1 MKGLLGW
8 DDVGS
13 YTASKNHPRET
24 LSVSRV
30 SQTLDRIDATFDD
43 DNLVANAGLLLP
55 ATLIERLGVESL
67 IDTTVR
73 LDGRVGGA
81 SPGRKVLT
89 VLNTMLAGG
98 SHIDHADMLR
108 AGASEL
114 VVSHRVMAPS
124 TLGTFLRS
132 FSFGHVRQ
140 LEAVNDVVRQRAWA
154 AGTVPGALVVDVDS
168 TICEVVGKAKQGAGY
183 GYTHKLG
190 YHPLVA
196 TIAGT
201 GEVLHGRLRKGSANT
216 QRGTK
221 RFVNELVARAR
232 RDNPDRELTVRFDS
246 GFWNGDTIA
255 NLKRLDVRYTMAIRT
270 SVPAVQTTIADIA
283 EKVWQPIDYTCDG
296 EAQVADCLY
305 TSGQGVKRITR
316 RLVVRRTRLT
326 GKAQQKLWPDW
337 RHHAFLTDL
346 TGDVV
351 EVDRFHREHATVEL
365 AIKDL
370 TAGAGLEHLP
380 SGVFS
385 ANSAWFQIA
394 ILAHNMCRWTTRLGG
409 HDTDRLIVARTIR
422 TRLLA
427 LPGRLVNRGGQPTLR
442 LPSRWPWANTFTT
455 ILDALRALEPVP
467 T

>member
-1 MKGLLGW
+1 VKGLLGW

-67 IDTTVR
+67 IDTTVC

-190 YHPLVA
+190 
-196 TIAGT
+196 
-201 GEVLHGRLRKGSANT
+201 
-216 QRGTK
+216 
-221 RFVNELVARAR
+221 
-232 RDNPDRELTVRFDS
+232 
-246 GFWNGDTIA
+246 
-255 NLKRLDVRYTMAIRT
+255 
-270 SVPAVQTTIADIA
+270 
-283 EKVWQPIDYTCDG
+283 
-296 EAQVADCLY
+296 
-305 TSGQGVKRITR
+305 
-316 RLVVRRTRLT
+316 
-326 GKAQQKLWPDW
+326 
-337 RHHAFLTDL
+337 
-346 TGDVV
+346 
-351 EVDRFHREHATVEL
+351 
-365 AIKDL
+365 
-370 TAGAGLEHLP
+370 
-380 SGVFS
+380 
-385 ANSAWFQIA
+385 
-394 ILAHNMCRWTTRLGG
+394 
-409 HDTDRLIVARTIR
+409 
-422 TRLLA
+422 
-427 LPGRLVNRGGQPTLR
+427 
-442 LPSRWPWANTFTT
+442 
-455 ILDALRALEPVP
+455 
-467 T
+467 

>member
-1 MKGLLGW
+1 
-8 DDVGS
+8 
-13 YTASKNHPRET
+13 
-24 LSVSRV
+24 VSRV
-30 SQTLDRIDATFDD
+30 SQSLDRVRVTFDD

-55 ATLIERLGVESL
+55 ATLVEQLGLESL
-67 IDTTVR
+67 INTRVR

-89 VLNTMLAGG
+89 LMNTMLAGG

-108 AGASEL
+108 AGASEQ

-132 FSFGHVRQ
+132 FTFGHVRQ
-140 LEAVNDVVRQRAWA
+140 LEAVNDVARQRAWA
-154 AGTVPGALVVDVDS
+154 VGVAPGALTIDVDS
-168 TICEVVGKAKQGAGY
+168 TICEVVGQAKQGAGY
-183 GYTHKLG
+183 GYTHALG
-190 YHPLVA
+190 YHPLLA
-196 TIAGT
+196 TIAGS
-201 GEVLHGRLRKGSANT
+201 GEILHGRLRKGSANT

-232 RDNPDRELTVRFDS
+232 RDNPDRPLTVRFDS
-246 GFWNGDTIA
+246 GFWNNDTMV
-255 NLKRLDVRYTMAIRT
+255 NLTRLGVRFTMAVRT
-270 SVPAVQTTIADIA
+270 SVGAVQSAIASIPDA
-283 EKVWQPIDYTCDG
+283 AWQRIEYTCDG
-296 EAQVADCLY
+296 EAQVAECDY
-305 TSGQGVKRITR
+305 TSGQGAKRVTR
-316 RLVVRRTRLT
+316 RMVVRRTRLT
-326 GKAQQKLWPDW
+326 NKTQQQLWPDW

-346 TGDVV
+346 DGDVV

-370 TAGAGLEHLP
+370 KAGAGLEHLP

-427 LPGRLVNRGGQPTLR
+427 LPGRLVNRAGRLTLR
-442 LPSRWPWANTFTT
+442 LPTRWPWATTFTT
-455 ILDALRALEPVP
+455 ILTTLRGLPTVP
-467 T
+467 I

>member
-1 MKGLLGW
+1 
-8 DDVGS
+8 
-13 YTASKNHPRET
+13 
-24 LSVSRV
+24 VSRV
-30 SQTLDRIDATFDD
+30 SQTLDRVRVTFDD

-55 ATLIERLGVESL
+55 ATLIDRLDLESL
-67 IDTTVR
+67 VNDTVR

-89 VLNTMLAGG
+89 LMNTMLAGG

-108 AGASEL
+108 AGATES

-132 FSFGHVRQ
+132 FTFGHVRQ
-140 LEAVNDVVRQRAWA
+140 LEAVNDVARQRAWA
-154 AGTVPGALVVDVDS
+154 ASTAPGALVVDVDP
-168 TICEVVGKAKQGAGY
+168 TICEVTGKQKQGAAF
-183 GYTHKLG
+183 GYTHVLG
-190 YHPLVA
+190 YHPLLA

-201 GEVLHGRLRKGSANT
+201 GEILHGRLRKGSANT
-216 QRGTK
+216 QRGTN
-221 RFVNELVARAR
+221 RFVNEMVARAR
-232 RDNPDRELTVRFDS
+232 RDDPTRALTARFDA
-246 GFWNGDTIA
+246 GFWSNATMA
-255 NLKRLDVRYTMAIRT
+255 NLTRLDVRYTMAIRT
-270 SVPAVQTTIADIA
+270 SVAAVQTAIAGIDDDA
-283 EKVWQPIDYTCDG
+283 WQSIPYTNNG
-296 EAQVADCLY
+296 EAEVAECDY
-305 TSGQGVKRITR
+305 TSGQGTKQTTR
-316 RLVVRRTRLT
+316 RMIVRRTRFT
-326 GKAQQKLWPDW
+326 DTTQQRLWPDW

-346 TGDVV
+346 DGDVID
-351 EVDRFHREHATVEL
+351 VDRFHREHATVEL

-370 TAGAGLEHLP
+370 KAGAGLEHLP

-394 ILAHNMCRWTTRLGG
+394 ILAHNMLRWTARLGG

-427 LPGRLVNRGGQPTLR
+427 LPGRLVNHAGQLTLR
-442 LPSRWPWANTFTT
+442 LPSRWPWADTFTK

>member
-1 MKGLLGW
+1 M
-8 DDVGS
+8 
-13 YTASKNHPRET
+13 
-24 LSVSRV
+24 SRV
-30 SQTLDRIDATFDD
+30 SQTLDRIHATFDD

-55 ATLIERLGVESL
+55 ATLIERLGVETL
-67 IDTTVR
+67 INATVR

-81 SPGRKVLT
+81 APGRKVLT
-89 VLNTMLAGG
+89 LMNTMLAGG
-98 SHIDHADMLR
+98 SHIDHADVLR
-108 AGASEL
+108 AGASEA

-132 FSFGHVRQ
+132 FTFGHVRQ
-140 LEAVNDVVRQRAWA
+140 LEAVNDIVRQRAWA
-154 AGTVPGALVVDVDS
+154 AGAAPGALVIDVDS

-183 GYTHKLG
+183 GYTHEFG
-190 YHPLVA
+190 YHPLLA

-201 GEVLHGRLRKGSANT
+201 GEILHGRLRKGSANT

-232 RDNPDRELTVRFDS
+232 RDDPDRKLTVRFDS
-246 GFWNGDTIA
+246 GFWNGNTIA
-255 NLKRLDVRYTMAIRT
+255 NLGRLDVRYTMAIRT
-270 SVPAVQTTIADIA
+270 NVGAVQAAIATIPETD
-283 EKVWQPIDYTCDG
+283 WQSIDYTCDG
-296 EAQVADCLY
+296 EAQVAECDY
-305 TSGQGVKRITR
+305 TSGQGKKRATR
-316 RLVVRRTRLT
+316 RLVIRRTRLT
-326 GKAQQKLWPDW
+326 SKAQQKLWPDW

-346 TGDVV
+346 DGDVV

-370 TAGAGLEHLP
+370 KAGAGLEHLP
-380 SGVFS
+380 SGKFW

-394 ILAHNMCRWTTRLGG
+394 ILAHNMMRWTARLGG

-427 LPGRLVNRGGQPTLR
+427 LPGRLVNRAGQPTLR
-442 LPSRWPWANTFTT
+442 LPTRWPWADTFTK
-455 ILDALRALEPVP
+455 ILDTLRALEPVP

>member
-1 MKGLLGW
+1 M
-8 DDVGS
+8 
-13 YTASKNHPRET
+13 
-24 LSVSRV
+24 SRV
-30 SQTLDRIDATFDD
+30 SQTLDRIHATFDD

-55 ATLIERLGVESL
+55 ATLVERLGVEAV
-67 IDTTVR
+67 INTTVR

-89 VLNTMLAGG
+89 LVNTMLAGG

-108 AGASEL
+108 AGATES

-132 FSFGHVRQ
+132 FTFGHVRQ
-140 LEAVNDVVRQRAWA
+140 LEAVNDVARQRAWA
-154 AGTVPGALVVDVDS
+154 AGTTPGALVVDVDS
-168 TICEVVGKAKQGAGY
+168 TICEVAGKAKQGAGF
-183 GYTHKLG
+183 GYTHALG
-190 YHPLVA
+190 YHPLLATVA
-196 TIAGT
+196 GS
-201 GEVLHGRLRKGSANT
+201 GEILHGRLRKGSANT
-216 QRGTK
+216 QRGTN

-232 RDNPDRELTVRFDS
+232 RDDPDRGLTVRFDS
-246 GFWNGDTIA
+246 GFWNNTTMI
-255 NLKRLDVRYTMAIRT
+255 NLTRLDVRFTMAVRT
-270 SVPAVQTTIADIA
+270 SVGAVQTAIAGIDEGA
-283 EKVWQPIDYTCDG
+283 WQSIEYTCDG
-296 EAQVADCLY
+296 EAEVAECDY
-305 TSGQGVKRITR
+305 TSGQGTKRVTR
-316 RLVVRRTRLT
+316 RMIVRRTRLT
-326 GKAQQKLWPDW
+326 GKTQQQLWPDW

-351 EVDRFHREHATVEL
+351 EVDRFHREHAVVEL

-370 TAGAGLEHLP
+370 KAGAGLEHLP

-394 ILAHNMCRWTTRLGG
+394 ILAHNMMRWTTRLGG
-409 HDTDRLIVARTIR
+409 HDTDRLVVARTIR

-427 LPGRLVNRGGQPTLR
+427 LPGRLVNRAGQPTLR
-442 LPSRWPWANTFTT
+442 LPSRWPWAHRFAT

>member
-1 MKGLLGW
+1 
-8 DDVGS
+8 V
-13 YTASKNHPRET
+13 N
-24 LSVSRV
+24 RV
-30 SQTLDRIDATFDD
+30 SQTLDRIHATFDD
-43 DNLVANAGLLLP
+43 DNLVANAGLILP
-55 ATLIERLGVESL
+55 STLVERLGVEAL
-67 IDTTVR
+67 INATVR

-81 SPGRKVLT
+81 LPGRKVLT
-89 VLNTMLAGG
+89 LMNTMLAGG

-108 AGASEL
+108 AGASEM
-114 VVSHRVMAPS
+114 VVSHRMMAPS

-132 FSFGHVRQ
+132 FTFGHVCQ
-140 LEAVNDVVRQRAWA
+140 LEAVNDVVRQRAWS
-154 AGTVPGALVVDVDS
+154 AGAMPGALVVDVDS
-168 TICEVVGKAKQGAGY
+168 TICEVVGKAKQGAGF
-183 GYTHKLG
+183 GYTHVLG
-190 YHPLVA
+190 YHPLLA

-201 GEVLHGRLRKGSANT
+201 GEILHGRLRKGSANT

-232 RDNPDRELTVRFDS
+232 RDDPTRGLTLRFDS

-255 NLKRLDVRYTMAIRT
+255 NLGRLDVRYTMAIRT
-270 SVPAVQTTIADIA
+270 NVGAVQAALSGIA
-283 EKVWQPIDYTCDG
+283 EEAWRPIEYTCDG
-296 EAQVADCLY
+296 QAQVAECAY
-305 TSGQGVKRITR
+305 TSGAGTKRVTR

-346 TGDVV
+346 DGDVV

-370 TAGAGLEHLP
+370 KAGAGLEHLP
-380 SGVFS
+380 SGVFW

-394 ILAHNMCRWTTRLGG
+394 ILAHNMLRWTARLGG

-427 LPGRLVNRGGQPTLR
+427 LPGRLVNRAGQPTLR
-442 LPSRWPWANTFTT
+442 LPARWPWANTFNK

>member
-1 MKGLLGW
+1 
-8 DDVGS
+8 
-13 YTASKNHPRET
+13 
-24 LSVSRV
+24 VSRV
-30 SQTLDRIDATFDD
+30 SQTLDRIHATFDD

-55 ATLIERLGVESL
+55 ATLVERLGVEQL
-67 IDTTVR
+67 INTTVR

-89 VLNTMLAGG
+89 LMNTMLAGG
-98 SHIDHADMLR
+98 SHIDHADVLR
-108 AGASEL
+108 AGASEA

-132 FSFGHVRQ
+132 FTFGHVRQ
-140 LEAVNDVVRQRAWA
+140 LEAVNDLVRQRAWV
-154 AGTVPGALVVDVDS
+154 AGTAPGALVVDVDS
-168 TICEVVGKAKQGAGY
+168 TICEVTGKAKQGAGY
-183 GYTHKLG
+183 GYTHVLG
-190 YHPLVA
+190 YHPLLA

-201 GEVLHGRLRKGSANT
+201 GEILHGRLRKGSANT

-232 RDNPDRELTVRFDS
+232 RDDPARKLTVRFDS
-246 GFWNGDTIA
+246 GFWNGDTII
-255 NLKRLDVRYTMAIRT
+255 NLGRLDVRYTMAIRT
-270 SVPAVQTTIADIA
+270 NVGAVQAAIGTIPETD
-283 EKVWQPIDYTCDG
+283 WQTIDYTCDG
-296 EAQVADCLY
+296 EAQVAECDY
-305 TSGQGVKRITR
+305 TSGAGKKRVTR

-346 TGDVV
+346 DGDVV

-370 TAGAGLEHLP
+370 KAGAGLEHLP
-380 SGVFS
+380 SGVFW

-394 ILAHNMCRWTTRLGG
+394 ILAHNMCRWTARLGG

-422 TRLLA
+422 TRLVA

-442 LPSRWPWANTFTT
+442 LPSRWPWADTFTK

>member
-1 MKGLLGW
+1 M
-8 DDVGS
+8 
-13 YTASKNHPRET
+13 
-24 LSVSRV
+24 SRV
-30 SQTLDRIDATFDD
+30 SQTLDRVHVTFDD

-55 ATLIERLGVESL
+55 ATLAGRLNLEAL
-67 IDTTVR
+67 IDTTVH

-89 VLNTMLAGG
+89 LMNTMLAGG

-108 AGASEL
+108 AGATES

-132 FSFGHVRQ
+132 FTFGHVRQ
-140 LEAVNDVVRQRAWA
+140 LEAVNDIARQRAWA
-154 AGTVPGALVVDVDS
+154 AGAAPAALVIDVDS
-168 TICEVVGKAKQGAGY
+168 TICEVVGKQKQGAGY
-183 GYTHKLG
+183 GYTHEFG
-190 YHPLVA
+190 YHPLLA

-201 GEVLHGRLRKGSANT
+201 GEILHGRLRKGSANT

-232 RDNPDRELTVRFDS
+232 RDDPTRELTIRFDS

-270 SVPAVQTTIADIA
+270 NVDAVQTAIAAIA
-283 EKVWQPIDYTCDG
+283 EDDWQTIDYTCDG
-296 EAQVADCLY
+296 EAQVAECDY
-305 TSGQGVKRITR
+305 TSGQGTKRVTR

-351 EVDRFHREHATVEL
+351 AVDRFHREHATVEL
-365 AIKDL
+365 AIRDL
-370 TAGAGLEHLP
+370 KAGAGLEHLP
-380 SGVFS
+380 SGKFW

-394 ILAHNMCRWTTRLGG
+394 ILAHNMCRWTAHLGG
-409 HDTDRLIVARTIR
+409 HDTERLIVTRTIR

-427 LPGRLVNRGGQPTLR
+427 LPARLVNRAGQTTLR
-442 LPSRWPWANTFTT
+442 LPTRWPWANTFTQ

>member
-1 MKGLLGW
+1 M
-8 DDVGS
+8 
-13 YTASKNHPRET
+13 
-24 LSVSRV
+24 SRV
-30 SQTLDRIDATFDD
+30 SQSVDRVRVTFDD

-55 ATLIERLGVESL
+55 ATLVDRLDLETL
-67 IDTTVR
+67 INDTVR

-89 VLNTMLAGG
+89 LMNTMLAGG

-108 AGASEL
+108 AGASES

-140 LEAVNDVVRQRAWA
+140 LEAVNDLARQRAWA
-154 AGTVPGALVVDVDS
+154 AGTPPGGLVVDVDS
-168 TICEVVGKAKQGAGY
+168 TICEVVGKTKQGASY
-183 GYTHKLG
+183 GYTHVLG
-190 YHPLVA
+190 YHPLLA

-201 GEVLHGRLRKGSANT
+201 GEILHGRLRKGSANT
-216 QRGTK
+216 QRGTT

-232 RDNPDRELTVRFDS
+232 RDDPMRKLTVRFDA
-246 GFWNGDTIA
+246 GFWSNATMA
-255 NLKRLDVRYTMAIRT
+255 NLTRLDVRYTMAIRT
-270 SVPAVQTTIADIA
+270 SVAAVQTAIAGIA
-283 EKVWQPIDYTCDG
+283 EDAWQPIEYTKDG
-296 EAQVADCLY
+296 EAEVAECDY
-305 TSGQGVKRITR
+305 TSGQGTKRTTR
-316 RLVVRRTRLT
+316 RMIVRRTRCT
-326 GKAQQKLWPDW
+326 DTTQQKLWPDW

-346 TGDVV
+346 DGDV
-351 EVDRFHREHATVEL
+351 VDRFHREHATVEL

-370 TAGAGLEHLP
+370 KAGAGLEHLP

-394 ILAHNMCRWTTRLGG
+394 ILAHNMMRWTTRLGG
-409 HDTDRLIVARTIR
+409 HDTDRLIVSRTIH

-427 LPGRLVNRGGQPTLR
+427 LPGRLVNRAGQLTLR
-442 LPSRWPWANTFTT
+442 LPSRWPWADTFTK
-455 ILDALRALEPVP
+455 ILDTLRALEPVP

>member
-1 MKGLLGW
+1 M
-8 DDVGS
+8 
-13 YTASKNHPRET
+13 
-24 LSVSRV
+24 SRV
-30 SQTLDRIDATFDD
+30 SQTLGRIHATFDD

-55 ATLIERLGVESL
+55 AVLVERLGVEAL
-67 IDTTVR
+67 IDATVR

-89 VLNTMLAGG
+89 LMNTMLAGG

-108 AGASEL
+108 AGASEV

-132 FSFGHVRQ
+132 FTFGHVRQ
-140 LEAVNDVVRQRAWA
+140 LEAVNDVVRQRAWS
-154 AGTVPGALVVDVDS
+154 AGTAPGALVIDVDS
-168 TICEVVGKAKQGAGY
+168 TICEVTGKAKQGAGF
-183 GYTHKLG
+183 GYTHVLG
-190 YHPLVA
+190 YHPLLA

-201 GEVLHGRLRKGSANT
+201 GEILHGRLRKGSANT

-232 RDNPDRELTVRFDS
+232 RDDKTRKLTLRFDS

-255 NLKRLDVRYTMAIRT
+255 NLGRLDVRYTMAIRT
-270 SVPAVQTTIADIA
+270 NVGAVQAAIASIDETA
-283 EKVWQPIDYTCDG
+283 WQSIEYTCDG
-296 EAQVADCLY
+296 EAQVAECDY
-305 TSGQGVKRITR
+305 TSGQGTKRVTR

-326 GKAQQKLWPDW
+326 GKNQQKLWPDW

-346 TGDVV
+346 DGDVI

-370 TAGAGLEHLP
+370 KAGAGLEHLP
-380 SGVFS
+380 SGVFW

-394 ILAHNMCRWTTRLGG
+394 ILAHNMMRWTARLGG

-427 LPGRLVNRGGQPTLR
+427 LPGRLVNRAGQPTLR
-442 LPSRWPWANTFTT
+442 LPSRWPWADTFTK